1 MVETLDR
8 WFKQRWRGRQENRQS
23 ARYVPNLVRQ
33 CGKALRIGSI
43 QRDIRQPL
51 QKCVNQALRLAVI
64 GQKFAQ
70 CRACHI
76 AECIIGKCATRSAE
90 NTQVRI
96 NQAIGMQ
103 RI

>member
-1 MVETLDR
+1 MQALDR
-8 WFKQRWRGRQENRQS
+8 WFKQRWRGGEENRQS
-23 ARYVPNLVRQ
+23 ARYVANLVRQ
-33 CGKALRIGSI
+33 CGKALWIGGVE
-43 QRDIRQPL
+43 RDIRKPL
-51 QKCVNQALRLAVI
+51 QKRVNQALGLAVI
-64 GQKFAQ
+64 GQKFTQ

-76 AECIIGKCATRSAE
+76 AKAIIGKCATRSAE